1 MVLTSK
7 YVCTHV
13 CMYVCIYVCMY
24 VHINMY
30 VHMSICTYGHTYVN
44 PLFSWFCLSASSG
57 AVQGLKRTFVLAG
70 MEQFLIQL
78 SLSFVGPMRPEAV
91 LPDRALCLPF
101 QSRLDCQ
108 LNYLNPKLPLN
119 FSLSLSLSLLSIKL
133 LTLSLSRALSRVT
146 DAMSAVWTGGA
157 SARSVRLVYQRLR
170 RLSRHW
176 HVLRASLRPCD
187 GPLQRESRLVCPCIA
202 CALCLAAGVQPC
214 DDLCT
219 NSQKS
224 VP

>member
-1 MVLTSK
+1 VVLTSK

-119 FSLSLSLSLLSIKL
+119 FSLSLSLSLVNKTSHSLSL
-133 LTLSLSRALSRVT
+133 ARSLSRHRCYERGLDGRGFGTKCATGVSASPASVTAL
-146 DAMSAVWTGGA
+146 
-157 SARSVRLVYQRLR
+157 ARSSSISTTL
-170 RLSRHW
+170 
-176 HVLRASLRPCD
+176 
-187 GPLQRESRLVCPCIA
+187 
-202 CALCLAAGVQPC
+202 
-214 DDLCT
+214 
-219 NSQKS
+219 
-224 VP
+224 